1 LKHETSHRGG
11 GGRTTQGVRFLQLS
25 PGEYFFTT
33 LKVAGYTGVLLSAP
47 SIIYEVAAFVV
58 PGLTKSERNFLGPI
72 VGGSSVLFYTGY
84 TPSALALALPAA
96 RGGTAERRNG
106 LFFRRGVADGTA
118 PR

>member
-1 LKHETSHRGG
+1 M
-11 GGRTTQGVRFLQLS
+11 RFLQLS

-84 TPSALALALPAA
+84 ADLPACSSHVA
-96 RGGTAERRNG
+96 RSLTRATRSPSVSSFCRRQANEP
-106 LFFRRGVADGTA
+106 LARRLSDEH
-118 PR
+118 